1 MIWGN
6 KVVISVQLRVK
17 ILIEL
22 HENHP
27 GIVRMKVHAYVYV
40 WWPSVDSE
48 IEMAVKSCKSCRI
61 NQAMPAKSPIHP

>member
-1 MIWGN
+1 M
-6 KVVISVQLRVK
+6 

-40 WWPSVDSE
+40 WWPNVDSE
-48 IEMAVKSCKSCRI
+48 IEMAVKPCKSCRI
-61 NQAMPAKSPIHP
+61 NQAMPAKAPIHP